1 MRSAYPMMV
10 RQTHKSSH
18 PASALKT
25 MELIDRLMEA
35 VPIYRLSCN
44 MEPEA
49 AKVADEVSALRCK
62 NLKKI
67 KVSAILLLKGG
78 ISND

>member
-1 MRSAYPMMV
+1 
-10 RQTHKSSH
+10 
-18 PASALKT
+18 
-25 MELIDRLMEA
+25 MELIDGLMEA
-35 VPIYRLSCN
+35 VPIYRLPCN